1 MKISYNWLKQYIA
14 LDISPEK
21 TAELLTDC
29 GLEVESVEK
38 HETVKGGLEGCLI
51 GEVKTKEKHPD
62 ADRLSLTTVDIGTGT
77 LLNIV
82 CGASNVAAGQK
93 VVVATVGTTIY
104 PSKGEPITL
113 KKAKI
118 RGAVS
123 EGMICAE
130 DELGLGTS
138 HEGIMVLEA
147 NSKIGIPAKDYFKI
161 ESDAILEIGLTPN
174 RSDAASHIGVAKDLY
189 AVLNW
194 KLAKNKYELNVPSV
208 DGFSAEDSKKKI
220 DVVVEDATACPRYSG
235 ITISGV
241 SVAESPEWLKKRLLS
256 IGLKPINNIVD
267 ATNFVLHELGQPL
280 HAFDADKI
288 PGGKVLVKTVPAGTK
303 FTTLDGVERSLTADD
318 LMICSTA
325 EPLCIAGIFGGI
337 RSGVSNETQTIFL
350 ESAYFSPASIRRSS
364 KHHGLKTDASFRFER
379 GTDPNITVY
388 ALQRAALLIMEVAGG
403 KISSGLVDVY
413 PSPIEEKKIA
423 LSYYNLDRLIGKQIE
438 RTAIKRI
445 LLLLHIEISNEG
457 GETLLLSVPTNK
469 VDVTIEE
476 DIIEEVLRIYGCNNI
491 EVPAAVRSSLSYI
504 EKPDTEKL
512 RNVISD
518 LLCGSGFTEIMS
530 NSLTHA
536 GYLEL
541 IPSLKGT
548 EVELLNPLSPELS
561 MLRTT
566 LLFNG
571 LEAIAYN
578 QNRKNADL
586 KLFEF
591 GKSYHVN
598 KKAETKNNVNSIK
611 EENHLSLLLCGKK
624 QEETWIEKQSPV
636 DFFHTKVFAENI
648 LDRLGIT
655 ITQTTEISNELIA
668 NGLAFSSGKKEL
680 AQFGWVKKSIL
691 KKLDI
696 KQEVYYADFNWD
708 NVIGSVKSSN
718 VKYKEIPKFPE
729 VRRDL
734 ALVVD
739 KNVKYDLLESLAFQ
753 TEKTLLKRVNL
764 FDVYEGDKID
774 AGKKSYALSFIL
786 RDENTTLTDK
796 QVEIVMEKLVK
807 TYQEK
812 AKAVIRS

>member
-1 MKISYNWLKQYIA
+1 MKISFNWLKQYIA

-38 HETVKGGLEGCLI
+38 HETVKGGLEGCII

-62 ADRLSLTTVDIGTGT
+62 ADRLSVTTVDIGTGT

-82 CGASNVAAGQK
+82 CGAPNVAAGQK

-104 PSKGEPITL
+104 PSKGDPITL

-130 DELGLGTS
+130 DELGMGES
-138 HEGIMVLEA
+138 HAGIMVLDPKA
-147 NSKIGIPAKDYFKI
+147 KTGTPAKEFFNI
-161 ESDAILEIGLTPN
+161 ESDHILEIGLTPN

-194 KLAKNKYELNVPSV
+194 KLTENKYELNVPSV
-208 DGFSAEDSKKKI
+208 DDFAVKDNSNKI
-220 DVVVEDATACPRYSG
+220 EVVVEDAGSCPRYSG
-235 ITISGV
+235 VTISGV
-241 SVAESPEWLKKRLLS
+241 SVMESPEWLKKRLLS

-288 PGGKVLVKTVPAGTK
+288 SGGKVLVKKCAAGTK
-303 FTTLDGVERSLTADD
+303 FTTLDGVERNLAADD
-318 LMICSTA
+318 LMICSAT
-325 EPLCIAGIFGGI
+325 EPMCIAGVFGGMH
-337 RSGVSNETQTIFL
+337 SGVSTETKKIFL

-379 GTDPNITVY
+379 GADPNITVY
-388 ALQRAALLIMEVAGG
+388 ALQRAALLIIEIAGG
-403 KISSGLVDVY
+403 KISSDIIDVY
-413 PSPIEEKKIA
+413 PSPIEERKVP
-423 LSYYNLDRLIGKQIE
+423 LSYHHCDRVIGKEID

-445 LLLLHIEISNEG
+445 LHLLHIEVVNEG

-469 VDVTIEE
+469 VEVTIEE

-491 EVPAAVRSSLSYI
+491 EIPSAVRSSLSYV
-504 EKPDTEKL
+504 EKPDTEKI

-530 NSLTHA
+530 NSLTNA
-536 GYLEL
+536 GYLEW
-541 IPSLKGT
+541 IPSFKGT
-548 EVELLNPLSPELS
+548 EVALLNPLSPELS
-561 MLRTT
+561 ILRPN
-566 LLFNG
+566 LLFSG
-571 LEAIAYN
+571 LEAVAYN

-586 KLFEF
+586 RLYEF
-591 GKSYHVN
+591 GKSY
-598 KKAETKNNVNSIK
+598 KNVPGTEGKDKLKNIK
-611 EENHLSLLLCGKK
+611 ETDHLCLFLCGQK
-624 QEETWIEKQSPV
+624 QGESWNEKQKPV
-636 DFFHTKVFAENI
+636 DFFLTKANVENI
-648 LDRLGIT
+648 LERMGIPVT
-655 ITQTTEISNELIA
+655 HTAEISNELIA
-668 NGLAFSSGKKEL
+668 NGLSFSTGKKEL
-680 AQFGWVKKSIL
+680 VQFGWVRKTIL
-691 KKLDI
+691 KKFDI
-696 KQEVYYADFNWD
+696 KQEVFFADFSWE
-708 NVIGSVKSSN
+708 VVTGAVRSSSVR
-718 VKYKEIPKFPE
+718 YKEIPKFPE

-739 KNVKYDLLESLAFQ
+739 KSVKYDLLESLAFQ
-753 TEKTLLKRVNL
+753 TEKDLLKQVNL
-764 FDVYEGDKID
+764 FDVYEGDKIEP
-774 AGKKSYALSFIL
+774 GKRSYALSFIL
-786 RDENTTLTDK
+786 CNENATLTDK
-796 QVEIVMEKLVK
+796 QVEVVMEKLVK
-807 TYQEK
+807 TYMEK